1 MKMAQETVKYILTW
15 ILGLTTSGLGAL
27 CAVLVKRIKAQ
38 KKGLLALLH
47 DRLYQSC
54 RYYLSKGAVD
64 VDGLKNLEYVYNS
77 YHDLGGN
84 GTGTELYNKVKALPV
99 VDE

>member
-1 MKMAQETVKYILTW
+1 MCV
-15 ILGLTTSGLGAL
+15 
-27 CAVLVKRIKAQ
+27 VLMKRIKAQ
-38 KKGLLALLH
+38 RKGLLALLH

-84 GTGTELYNKVKALPV
+84 GTGTELYRKVKALPV
-99 VDE
+99 MDD